1 MTWTVAQ
8 ISARAKNKAND
19 LNSTK
24 AGWAYFR
31 MSNYKALNF
40 GIFLIALAALGVF
53 FLPAVAGGEE
63 GTIPATVQIR
73 TVLTLTR
80 TEDLNFGQI
89 RSGDEDGTVTV
100 TPLNERFASEGII
113 LRALT
118 NFSRAEFIITG
129 DPDAFYNITPVLDF
143 ALHDQGENPIPG
155 ETILQV
161 TNLLSYS
168 TTVGAVTLVGQF
180 DPNGVDSVYVG
191 GTLLVPAGA
200 KFGKYGGEVTLTFNY

>member
-8 ISARAKNKAND
+8 INAREKNKAND

-40 GIFLIALAALGVF
+40 GVFLIALAALGVF
-53 FLPAVAGGEE
+53 FLPRVAGGQE
-63 GTIPATVQIR
+63 GTIPATVEIK
-73 TVLTLTR
+73 TLISVTR
-80 TEDLNFGQI
+80 IADLNFGQI

-100 TPLNERFASEGII
+100 SPLNVRTFTGGVI

-143 ALHDQGENPIPG
+143 ALHDQGENPEPG
-155 ETILQV
+155 ETLLEV

-168 TTVGAVTLVGQF
+168 TTAGEVTFLGQF
-180 DPNGVDSVYVG
+180 NSNGIDSVYVG
-191 GTLLVPAGA
+191 GTLLVPPGA

>member
-8 ISARAKNKAND
+8 INARANNKAND

-40 GIFLIALAALGVF
+40 GVFLIALAVLGVF
-53 FLPAVAGGEE
+53 FLPAVAGGQE

-73 TVLTLTR
+73 TVLVLTR
-80 TEDLNFGQI
+80 TADLNFGQI
-89 RSGDEDGTVTV
+89 RSGDEGGTIVV
-100 TPLNERFASEGII
+100 TPLNVRFATGGLI
-113 LRALT
+113 LRALR

-129 DPDAFYNITPVLDF
+129 DPNAFYNITPVLDF
-143 ALHDQGENPIPG
+143 ALHDQGENPEPG
-155 ETILQV
+155 ETLLQV
-161 TNLLSYS
+161 VDLISYS

-180 DPNGVDSVYVG
+180 DPNGVDSVFVG
-191 GTLLVPAGA
+191 GTLLVPPGA